1 MKEETKKQT
10 KETKG
15 ENEHIIQC
23 GEGEDFT
30 TQFYQSER
38 RCVIDVSKV
47 NKIYYR
53 YTSVEETVLIESDG
67 K

>member
-1 MKEETKKQT
+1 MKEEMKKQT

-30 TQFYQSER
+30 TQFY
-38 RCVIDVSKV
+38 
-47 NKIYYR
+47 
-53 YTSVEETVLIESDG
+53 
-67 K
+67 